1 VQQSAKGVRWHPALE
16 SLPFSPIRIMFN
28 AAAELSDVAH
38 LSIGQPDFPTPP
50 HIIEAHAKALRDG
63 QTRYALDAG
72 LPALREAIAE
82 FYSNLY
88 GIQLNAE
95 NVLITTG
102 CCQALYMALTTAVM
116 PGKEI
121 IIAEPYFTLAHI
133 PKLVGAIP
141 RYIQTSVRNGYQLDA
156 DAVVEAMNENTCAI
170 MLLSPGNPTGTVL
183 PRETVQRICD
193 AAAKRNITVI
203 SDEVYDRLILDDIDY
218 PSALKCSPSL
228 DNTIVASSFSKS
240 YSMAGLRLGWAI
252 SSKANIVN
260 LQRLHMFISTCENT
274 ATQYAGVAA
283 LKGDQGCVQQ
293 MVSEYRKRRDRVIE
307 LLDEI
312 PQLTSYRPQ
321 GAFFIMPS
329 LPEGADSTEIAMR
342 MLREA
347 KVCTIPGSAFGR
359 SCSNALRISYAT
371 SMDVI
376 ETAFSRMKSW
386 LATQSF

>member
-1 VQQSAKGVRWHPALE
+1 
-16 SLPFSPIRIMFN
+16 
-28 AAAELSDVAH
+28 
-38 LSIGQPDFPTPP
+38 
-50 HIIEAHAKALRDG
+50 
-63 QTRYALDAG
+63 
-72 LPALREAIAE
+72 
-82 FYSNLY
+82 
-88 GIQLNAE
+88 
-95 NVLITTG
+95 VLITTG
-102 CCQALYMALTTAVM
+102 CCQALYMALTTAVV

-133 PKLVGAIP
+133 PKLAGAVP
-141 RYIQTSVRNGYQLDA
+141 RYIKTSVRTGYQLDA
-156 DAVVEAMNENTCAI
+156 DAVIDAMNENTCAL

-193 AAAKRNITVI
+193 AAAERNITVI
-203 SDEVYDRLILDDIDY
+203 SDEVYDRLILDDFDY

-252 SSKANIVN
+252 SSKANIIN

-283 LKGDQGCVQQ
+283 LTGDQDCVQR
-293 MVSEYRKRRDRVIE
+293 MVSEYRRRRDRVID
-307 LLDEI
+307 LLDDI
-312 PQLTSYRPQ
+312 PQLMSYRPQ

-329 LPEGADSTEIAMR
+329 LPEGADSTDIAMR

-347 KVCTIPGSAFGR
+347 KVCTIPGSAFGD
-359 SCSNALRISYAT
+359 SSSNALRISYAT
-371 SMDVI
+371 SMENI